1 MLLLNRNFT
10 FFLFCFLLLT
20 TLSAQTPDIIPL
32 SKKVGLTVDAEENIF
47 FRIFPD
53 IDGFYSAQFY
63 DAGKNK
69 IIIQIVFIDFSQ
81 RSVRRRSLTMKEFI
95 ELQHHVDVQPPIT
108 DRDRAGISQNLTYIT
123 TVNIL
128 ESIPPDQF
136 IIIKHRTGKKIR
148 GALIGV
154 EKRQLSIQTPISV
167 EKIPIWDMASIT
179 YRKKIRKLPK
189 LKGILYTLSGLGGVI
204 LAEVWNEQTR
214 PRIDQVW
221 HFRFIGTVLGM
232 LAGAET
238 YQAVNIISS
247 PKTFFALTPEEMDK
261 LKN

>member
-1 MLLLNRNFT
+1 MLL
-10 FFLFCFLLLT
+10 CI
-20 TLSAQTPDIIPL
+20 LSAQTPDIIPL
-32 SKKVGLTVDAEENIF
+32 SKKVGLTVDAEENVF

-63 DAGKNK
+63 EAGKNK

-81 RSVRRRSLTMKEFI
+81 RSVRRRSLTMREFI

-108 DRDRAGISQNLTYIT
+108 DRDREGIRKNLTYLT

-148 GALIGV
+148 GALIGL

-167 EKIPIWDMASIT
+167 ETIPIWDMASIT
-179 YRKKIRKLPK
+179 YRKKIRELPK
-189 LKGILYTLSGLGGVI
+189 LKGFLYALSALGGVI

-221 HFRFIGTVLGM
+221 HFRFIGTVLGI
-232 LAGAET
+232 LTGAET

>member
-1 MLLLNRNFT
+1 
-10 FFLFCFLLLT
+10 
-20 TLSAQTPDIIPL
+20 
-32 SKKVGLTVDAEENIF
+32 
-47 FRIFPD
+47 
-53 IDGFYSAQFY
+53 
-63 DAGKNK
+63 
-69 IIIQIVFIDFSQ
+69 
-81 RSVRRRSLTMKEFI
+81 
-95 ELQHHVDVQPPIT
+95 
-108 DRDRAGISQNLTYIT
+108 
-123 TVNIL
+123 
-128 ESIPPDQF
+128 
-136 IIIKHRTGKKIR
+136 
-148 GALIGV
+148 
-154 EKRQLSIQTPISV
+154 
-167 EKIPIWDMASIT
+167 MASIT
-179 YRKKIRKLPK
+179 YRKKIRELPK